1 MGFGIL
7 FIGYTLILCMSAYSV
22 LPSFVGY
29 FICMYACFKLSE
41 YEDRF
46 KISAIGFGAGG
57 SIMMMQSMMQLLVLT
72 EGNTMLADFASMTV
86 PFFELVLYAV
96 QMTLL
101 PALIAIAR
109 DTGRRKTVF
118 ACKRNMVLFPVMYVL
133 FIVANILISGG
144 SAYGNYL
151 ILYLTLSRY
160 AVLILVMIQVFSCYM
175 WICRE
180 GQEEEEEESALNKH
194 VNAPFVKNKKEIPE
208 GNGGRKR
215 RKKR

>member
-1 MGFGIL
+1 
-7 FIGYTLILCMSAYSV
+7 
-22 LPSFVGY
+22 
-29 FICMYACFKLSE
+29 
-41 YEDRF
+41 
-46 KISAIGFGAGG
+46 
-57 SIMMMQSMMQLLVLT
+57 MMMQSVMHLLILT
-72 EGNTMLADFASMTV
+72 DGNTLLSDFASMTV

-101 PALIAIAR
+101 PALLAIAR

-118 ACKRNMVLFPVMYVL
+118 ACKRNLILFPVMYLL

-180 GQEEEEEESALNKH
+180 GQEEEEEETPA
-194 VNAPFVKNKKEIPE
+194 E
-208 GNGGRKR
+208 GQDED
-215 RKKR
+215 